1 MGAEIVAAAPPPLSL
16 KCRWGSVADNPSAK
30 FGLIRHLI
38 RLITANWCQFH
49 RSSFISLAVEKV
61 SPSIWSSLGWSDSQT
76 HLLLQKVRR
85 RAWLWTKKI
94 CNHDDDH
101 HDNVHDDVK
110 ICCWLFLL
118 LIDSPGKQRDRLISA
133 AFLIVVIV
141 LININTI
148 TIIICISPKW
158 FTIIIHIYADSDSS
172 ERVESTWT
180 LLKFTIADFAR
191 ELFTLRFFFRFSL
204 NPAIKSLT
212 ITSMQ
217 LSGLFVMMMMM
228 TMMLKNTAMTSRAV
242 DQKQSGAAEARW
254 DPWLMSAPP
263 FTLKSSKVQLCVC
276 NGNVQ
281 LYAMLST
288 LCNTLYNSILKL
300 MCTTSLCALQ
310 LRVH

>member
-1 MGAEIVAAAPPPLSL
+1 MMI
-16 KCRWGSVADNPSAK
+16 
-30 FGLIRHLI
+30 
-38 RLITANWCQFH
+38 ITIMFMMVIITIM
-49 RSSFISLAVEKV
+49 FMM
-61 SPSIWSSLGWSDSQT
+61 
-76 HLLLQKVRR
+76 
-85 RAWLWTKKI
+85 
-94 CNHDDDH
+94 
-101 HDNVHDDVK
+101 K

-148 TIIICISPKW
+148 IIIIIYISPKW

-180 LLKFTIADFAR
+180 LLKFTIAGFAR
-191 ELFTLRFFFRFSL
+191 QLFTLRFIFRFSL
-204 NPAIKSLT
+204 SPAIKSLT

-217 LSGLFVMMMMM
+217 LSGLFVMMMMMM

-276 NGNVQ
+276 AIVCNVQ

-288 LCNTLYNSILKL
+288 LCNTLYNSTLKL
-300 MCTTSLCALQ
+300 MCTPSLCALQ